1 MTVRN
6 VIPKHLEATV
16 SKLLEIGCRVEQFDT
31 AVRVIGPEGSLCA
44 ANVKTLPYP
53 GYPTDMQ
60 PQIGVALSMAEGT
73 SIVTESIFENR
84 FKYLDELARM
94 GGSAKVEGNAAI
106 ITGVKHLTGA
116 RMSAPDLRAGAA
128 LVIAGLAADGITII
142 DDIVYIKRGYE
153 DFDGKLRSLGA
164 KIECV
169 CTEREARKFMLKV
182 G

>member
-31 AVRVIGPEGSLCA
+31 AVRVIGPEGSLSA

-73 SIVTESIFENR
+73 SIVTGASLRTGSNTWMSWPAWAA
-84 FKYLDELARM
+84 ARR
-94 GGSAKVEGNAAI
+94 S
-106 ITGVKHLTGA
+106 
-116 RMSAPDLRAGAA
+116 
-128 LVIAGLAADGITII
+128 
-142 DDIVYIKRGYE
+142 RGMQQ
-153 DFDGKLRSLGA
+153 SSQ
-164 KIECV
+164 V
-169 CTEREARKFMLKV
+169 
-182 G
+182 